1 MQSQTYLEY
10 LKIYK
15 MRAIDIVSTDKLI
28 FSVKTILKQ
37 KETISAKMKIYS
49 EKILNLMIAAA
60 STNTIT
66 LK

>member
-37 KETISAKMKIYS
+37 KETISAKMMISS

>member
-1 MQSQTYLEY
+1 
-10 LKIYK
+10 

-28 FSVKTILKQ
+28 FSVKMILKQ
-37 KETISAKMKIYS
+37 KETISAKMMISS

-60 STNTIT
+60 STNTKT